1 MGKRSGEVG
10 GRAICQGMRG
20 GSREAE
26 CSAVGGYPPPP
37 SSSLSKDGCVIYGVK
52 KVAEIMMMCGGE
64 LHASLEGGKGDRRRA
79 RAEKGG
85 FESGNVLSDPIRT
98 ADSTQRGAS
107 DKL

>member
-1 MGKRSGEVG
+1 MG

-26 CSAVGGYPPPP
+26 CSAVGGYPP

-64 LHASLEGGKGDRRRA
+64 LHASLEGGDRRRA

-85 FESGNVLSDPIRT
+85 F
-98 ADSTQRGAS
+98 
-107 DKL
+107 